1 MPFGLSLD
9 MTLGSTALSK
19 GVLAKTPISIL
30 GASLLAWWTADRA
43 DLITLNGSAVTSW
56 KDVMHGYDAV
66 QGVSAS
72 RPVYSA
78 TSFNGS
84 PGLTF
89 DGSDDGLICT
99 DAALLGLLPDAAEA
113 GEMWAIVQQDA
124 LAEVAS
130 SRNIL
135 SYGGT
140 GISTQRRIRRV
151 VASGVNRGRFTVGT
165 GASSLAATDTSV
177 NFNSRHVIRG
187 AADADSIDLS
197 VDAATPIS
205 ISGVPATS
213 SAIACTIG
221 SSSNTTATEF
231 WHGKIRDV
239 IITAGTLS
247 PDQVTALNAWALP
260 RRRL

>member
-1 MPFGLSLD
+1 MIGL
-9 MTLGSTALSK
+9 ALSPYNPTLNK

-89 DGSDDGLICT
+89 DGTDDGLSCT
-99 DAALLGLLPDAAEA
+99 DAALLGLLPDAAES

-124 LAEVAS
+124 LAGDTS

-140 GISTQRRIRRV
+140 GFSTQRRIRRV
-151 VASGVNRGRFTVGT
+151 VASGVNRGGFIVGT
-165 GASSLAATDTSV
+165 GASSLVATGTSV

-213 SAIACTIG
+213 SAIACKIG
-221 SSSNTTATEF
+221 SSSNSTATEF

-247 PDQVTALNAWALP
+247 PNQVTALNAWALP
-260 RRRL
+260 RRKL